1 MIVYHERTGEP
12 IEVAPCPF
20 ADDYPTWMDHEEGE
34 REYQDALPDPSEF
47 DSECTPEGSVVSFG

>member
-20 ADDYPTWMDHEEGE
+20 ADDYPSWMDHEAGE

-47 DSECTPEGSVVSFG
+47 DSE